1 MVLRVSLGRSRV
13 VGPTSVSRVRGG
25 RVVMVDGPDSVV
37 VGVVSSGL
45 MSVVTGGLVLVIVSV
60 VAGDP
65 EFGVLLS
72 VTEYVGSTK
81 SIGAGSGSLA
91 WPVTYLMAPI
101 SSASRASAAALTPSS
116 VDGRLCHAG
125 FGASSLSGPVTGTD
139 SNRASVRS
147 AGSAELRDDR
157 LGDELDVLEVR
168 HVENLQIDAL
178 DATLQEGAE
187 PVDDLV
193 GGADGWGVGA

>member
-1 MVLRVSLGRSRV
+1 MVI
-13 VGPTSVSRVRGG
+13 
-25 RVVMVDGPDSVV
+25 VDGPDSGV

-91 WPVTYLMAPI
+91 WPVT
-101 SSASRASAAALTPSS
+101 
-116 VDGRLCHAG
+116 
-125 FGASSLSGPVTGTD
+125 
-139 SNRASVRS
+139 
-147 AGSAELRDDR
+147 
-157 LGDELDVLEVR
+157 
-168 HVENLQIDAL
+168 
-178 DATLQEGAE
+178 
-187 PVDDLV
+187 
-193 GGADGWGVGA
+193 